1 MFIRNFNNTYKR
13 SFFIVFNERI
23 VPETWMN
30 TLK

>member
-13 SFFIVFNERI
+13 SFFIAYERI